1 MVAIFPKLCFWQRS
15 LRSNLGGID
24 PEKLYRATLMAL
36 LSGLRKNDFTLL
48 LTRGKMQVERPKSKM
63 LYDAEI
69 YDDHFM
75 GLENRY
81 FKYHL

>member
-1 MVAIFPKLCFWQRS
+1 
-15 LRSNLGGID
+15 
-24 PEKLYRATLMAL
+24 
-36 LSGLRKNDFTLL
+36 
-48 LTRGKMQVERPKSKM
+48 MQVERPKSKM

-75 GLENRY
+75 GLETRY